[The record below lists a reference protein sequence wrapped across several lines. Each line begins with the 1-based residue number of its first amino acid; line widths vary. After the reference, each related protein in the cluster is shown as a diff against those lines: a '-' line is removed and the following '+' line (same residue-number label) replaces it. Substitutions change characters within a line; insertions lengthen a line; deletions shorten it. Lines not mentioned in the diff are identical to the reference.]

1 MRGDIIVVVGER
13 QPLGSNTGR
22 VVIST
27 DGGQSFDDITPKSS
41 AESITRCAIA
51 ESGLVTVVGA
61 GGFVGRYSGA
71 LAPDTIFSDRFIQTM
86 Q

>member
-61 GGFVGRYSGA
+61 GGFVGRYAGA
-71 LAPDTIFSDRFIQTM
+71 LVPDAVFKDGFIQLM